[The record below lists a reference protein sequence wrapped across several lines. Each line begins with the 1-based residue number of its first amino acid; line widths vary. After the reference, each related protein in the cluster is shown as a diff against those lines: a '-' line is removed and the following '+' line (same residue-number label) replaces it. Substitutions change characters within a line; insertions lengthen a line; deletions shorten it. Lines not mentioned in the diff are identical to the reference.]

1 MKQQKLT
8 TFKIKD
14 APAGVLAAAC
24 GITWVLSLL
33 EIACGDL
40 REALHAGSFGGIL
53 NLYLEHRALYDAALH
68 RVFAETGSFL
78 LFAAVLVLAACF
90 CGWCFFAALRRG
102 GTSFSLT
109 FAVFSIPVIAL
120 QLLLPTADARMPG
133 LYFTCAGA
141 AWLLWAFAG
150 NHKKAILFLCLLL
163 LTGTAV
169 DDLFSAAGGEQSLA
183 VLRADWSTK
192 IETWRYGGAGS
203 GMTFGRFRTDAAAE
217 RNAAAAKPAESAEAA
232 EDAAVLR
239 VTMSEPQPYYLRGYT
254 GDHYTKDGWT
264 CAAASDTAEAAESN
278 ALFYRLSEE
287 RFDSQ
292 TMLAAAQKAA
302 GLQAAGEDPGNVIRV
317 INTGASRRYLYLPYE
332 AEEIEAKGTP
342 LIGGGLHPGNGSA
355 QRYAVTAR
363 PYLIDRYGTILD
375 ALSAS
380 QSPEE
385 TAYRQA
391 ESNYRSYV
399 LRYDLELPETC
410 RDVLA
415 ETFPD
420 AAGVRT
426 SGEAKAAIL
435 ETLSGMQYDE
445 SVTDSE
451 EKDFAAN
458 FLTRKSGYDQHF
470 TTAAVL
476 AFRYYGIP
484 ARFAEGYLITAGMTK
499 DAKAGEEI
507 AVTAAQAHC
516 WAEYYE
522 DGVGWLPFETT
533 PPYIGLMKSAGSI
546 RIAEQ
551 PQTSQQPQKKPE
563 TDDKEQQTVTT
574 ESEVNYPML
583 AALLLLLLLLAA
595 AAVWAARRKQ
605 RGRPAGRK
613 DRPRRRDITGADR
626 RQAILALLYFIRR
639 REEKAARRQK
649 QGAPAE
655 TRAEIE
661 AIYQEARYSA
671 HPVREEDY
679 QKVLKF
685 YRQMKKRK

>member
-14 APAGVLAAAC
+14 APAGLLAAAC

-40 REALHAGSFGGIL
+40 REALHAGSFGAIL
-53 NLYLEHRALYDAALH
+53 NLYLEHRALYDAALY
-68 RVFAETGSFL
+68 RVYTKTGNFL

-102 GTSFSLT
+102 GSSFPLT
-109 FAVFSIPVIAL
+109 FAVFSIPVIVL
-120 QLLLPTADARMPG
+120 QLLLPSADARMLG
-133 LYFTCAGA
+133 LYLTCAGA
-141 AWLLWAFAG
+141 AWLFGAFAG

-169 DDLFSAAGGEQSLA
+169 DDLFTAAGGEQSLA

-192 IETWRYGGAGS
+192 IETWQYGGAGS
-203 GMTFGRFRTDAAAE
+203 GMTFGSFRTDAAAE
-217 RNAAAAKPAESAEAA
+217 RSAAAAKTAENAEAA
-232 EDAAVLR
+232 ANAAVLH

-254 GDHYTKDGWT
+254 GDLYTKDGWKR
-264 CAAASDTAEAAESN
+264 AAASDTAEAAEDN
-278 ALFYRLSEE
+278 ALFYRLSEKQ
-287 RFDSQ
+287 FDSQ

-302 GLQAAGEDPGNVIRV
+302 GLQDGRDDAGNVIRV
-317 INTGASRRYLYLPYE
+317 VNTGASRRYLYLPYE
-332 AEEIEAKGTP
+332 AEEIEAKGTL
-342 LIGGGLHPGNGSA
+342 LIGGGLRPEDDSA

-391 ESNYRSYV
+391 ESNYRGYV
-399 LRYDLELPETC
+399 LRCDLELPETC
-410 RDVLA
+410 RDVLT

-445 SVTDSE
+445 SVTDNE
-451 EKDFAAN
+451 EKDFAAD

-484 ARFAEGYLITAGMTK
+484 ARFAEGYLITADMTK
-499 DAKAGEEI
+499 DVKAGEEI

-533 PPYIGLMKSAGSI
+533 PPYIGLMKSAGSV
-546 RIAEQ
+546 RVAGE
-551 PQTSQQPQKKPE
+551 PQNAPKPQRKPE
-563 TDDKEQQTVTT
+563 TADKEQQTVTT

-583 AALLLLLLLLAA
+583 AALLLLLLLLAT

-605 RGRPAGRK
+605 RVRPAGRK
-613 DRPRRRDITGADR
+613 GRPRRRDITGADR
-626 RQAILALLYFIRR
+626 RQAILAMLYFIRR

-661 AIYQEARYSA
+661 DIYQEARYSA

-679 QKVLKF
+679 QKVLQF

>member
-1 MKQQKLT
+1 M
-8 TFKIKD
+8 
-14 APAGVLAAAC
+14 
-24 GITWVLSLL
+24 
-33 EIACGDL
+33 
-40 REALHAGSFGGIL
+40 
-53 NLYLEHRALYDAALH
+53 
-68 RVFAETGSFL
+68 
-78 LFAAVLVLAACF
+78 
-90 CGWCFFAALRRG
+90 
-102 GTSFSLT
+102 
-109 FAVFSIPVIAL
+109 
-120 QLLLPTADARMPG
+120 
-133 LYFTCAGA
+133 
-141 AWLLWAFAG
+141 
-150 NHKKAILFLCLLL
+150 
-163 LTGTAV
+163 
-169 DDLFSAAGGEQSLA
+169 
-183 VLRADWSTK
+183 
-192 IETWRYGGAGS
+192 
-203 GMTFGRFRTDAAAE
+203 
-217 RNAAAAKPAESAEAA
+217 
-232 EDAAVLR
+232 
-239 VTMSEPQPYYLRGYT
+239 
-254 GDHYTKDGWT
+254 
-264 CAAASDTAEAAESN
+264 
-278 ALFYRLSEE
+278 FYRLSEKQ
-287 RFDSQ
+287 FDSQ

-302 GLQAAGEDPGNVIRV
+302 GLQDGRDDAGNVIRV
-317 INTGASRRYLYLPYE
+317 VNTGASRRYLYLPYE
-332 AEEIEAKGTP
+332 AEEIEAKGTL
-342 LIGGGLHPGNGSA
+342 LIGGGLRPEDDSA

-391 ESNYRSYV
+391 ESNYRGYV
-399 LRYDLELPETC
+399 LRCDLELPETC
-410 RDVLA
+410 RDVLT

-445 SVTDSE
+445 SVTDNE
-451 EKDFAAN
+451 EKDFAAD

-484 ARFAEGYLITAGMTK
+484 ARFAEGYLITADMTK
-499 DAKAGEEI
+499 DVKAGEEI

-533 PPYIGLMKSAGSI
+533 PPYIGLMKSAGSV
-546 RIAEQ
+546 RVAGEPQIAQ
-551 PQTSQQPQKKPE
+551 QTQKKPQ

-613 DRPRRRDITGADR
+613 GRPRRRDITGADR
-626 RQAILALLYFIRR
+626 RQAILAMLYFIRR

-679 QKVLKF
+679 QKVLQF

>member
-14 APAGVLAAAC
+14 APAGLLAAAY

-40 REALHAGSFGGIL
+40 REALHAGSFGAIL
-53 NLYLEHRALYDAALH
+53 NLYLEHRALYDAALY
-68 RVFAETGSFL
+68 RVYAETGSFL

-90 CGWCFFAALRRG
+90 CGWWFFAALRRG
-102 GTSFSLT
+102 GTAFFPVFT
-109 FAVFSIPVIAL
+109 VFSIPVIAL
-120 QLLLPTADARMPG
+120 QLLLPSADARMPG
-133 LYFTCAGA
+133 LYLTCAGV
-141 AWLLWAFAG
+141 AWLFGAFAG

-169 DDLFSAAGGEQSLA
+169 DDLFTAAGGEQSLA

-192 IETWRYGGAGS
+192 IEIWQYGGAGS
-203 GMTFGRFRTDAAAE
+203 GMTFGSFRTDAAAE
-217 RNAAAAKPAESAEAA
+217 RSAAAAKTAENAEAA
-232 EDAAVLR
+232 ADAAVLH

-254 GDHYTKDGWT
+254 GDLYTKDGWKR
-264 CAAASDTAEAAESN
+264 AAASDTAEAAEDN
-278 ALFYRLSEE
+278 TLFYRLSEKQ
-287 RFDSQ
+287 FDSQ

-302 GLQAAGEDPGNVIRV
+302 GLQDGRDDAGNVIRV
-317 INTGASRRYLYLPYE
+317 VNTGASRRYLYLPYE

-342 LIGGGLHPGNGSA
+342 LIGGGLRPEDDSA

-380 QSPEE
+380 QSREE

-391 ESNYRSYV
+391 ESNYRGYV
-399 LRYDLELPETC
+399 LRCDLELPETC
-410 RDVLA
+410 RDVLT

-420 AAGVRT
+420 ATGVRT

-445 SVTDSE
+445 SVTDNE
-451 EKDFAAN
+451 EKDFAAD

-484 ARFAEGYLITAGMTK
+484 ARFAEGYLITADMTE
-499 DAKAGEEI
+499 DVKAGEEI
-507 AVTAAQAHC
+507 TVTAAQAHC

-533 PPYIGLMKSAGSI
+533 PPYIGLMKSAGSV
-546 RIAEQ
+546 RITGQ
-551 PQTSQQPQKKPE
+551 PQTAPQPQQKPQ

-595 AAVWAARRKQ
+595 VAVRAARRQQ
-605 RGRPAGRK
+605 RGRQTGRK
-613 DRPRRRDITGADR
+613 GRPRRRDITDADR
-626 RQAILALLYFIRR
+626 RRAILALLYFIRK
-639 REEKAARRQK
+639 REAKAARRQK
-649 QGAPAE
+649 PSAPTE

-661 AIYQEARYSA
+661 DIYQEARYSA

-679 QKVLKF
+679 QKVLQF